1 MKTSISH
8 KLFLSLLKVI
18 GAKKI
23 LGYFLSRKRLPY
35 SKPNFWFRSKY
46 SIKGTIHKNH
56 NIWTFD
62 GNTTLVYYL
71 HGGAFV
77 LGLNSLYYSMI
88 GRLAKISKA
97 KIVAPDYPLPPEHNV
112 NEIHEW
118 VKSSYIETIAK
129 HNPNNIIIMGDSAGG
144 NLAIALVD
152 WIMTSELRKPSNLIL
167 LSPWVDLELK
177 NPKLEANPSEQL
189 LNKKDIQKAAIRFA
203 NGLDLKEPLISP
215 LYHNNLKLPKT
226 TIFSGDLDLLH
237 DDIVRFSKKNP
248 KITLKITNHMPHVH
262 MIMPTKEAKITLKQ
276 ISNILSY

>member
-35 SKPNFWFRSKY
+35 LKPNFWFRSKY

-144 NLAIALVD
+144 NLAIALAD

-226 TIFSGDLDLLH
+226 TMFSGDLDLLH

-262 MIMPTKEAKITLKQ
+262 IIMPTKEAKITLKQ

>member
-1 MKTSISH
+1 
-8 KLFLSLLKVI
+8 
-18 GAKKI
+18 
-23 LGYFLSRKRLPY
+23 
-35 SKPNFWFRSKY
+35 
-46 SIKGTIHKNH
+46 
-56 NIWTFD
+56 
-62 GNTTLVYYL
+62 VYYL

-189 LNKKDIQKAAIRFA
+189 LDKKDIQKAAIRFA

>member
-46 SIKGTIHKNH
+46 SIKGTIYKNH

-177 NPKLEANPSEQL
+177 NPKLEEKTSEQL
-189 LNKKDIQKAAIRFA
+189 LDKKDIQKAAIRFA

>member
-8 KLFLSLLKVI
+8 KLFLSLLKVF

-189 LNKKDIQKAAIRFA
+189 LDKKDIQKAAIRFA

-248 KITLKITNHMPHVH
+248 KVTLKITNHMPHVH
-262 MIMPTKEAKITLKQ
+262 IIMPTKEAKITLKQ

>member
-1 MKTSISH
+1 
-8 KLFLSLLKVI
+8 
-18 GAKKI
+18 
-23 LGYFLSRKRLPY
+23 
-35 SKPNFWFRSKY
+35 
-46 SIKGTIHKNH
+46 
-56 NIWTFD
+56 
-62 GNTTLVYYL
+62 
-71 HGGAFV
+71 
-77 LGLNSLYYSMI
+77 
-88 GRLAKISKA
+88 
-97 KIVAPDYPLPPEHNV
+97 
-112 NEIHEW
+112 
-118 VKSSYIETIAK
+118 
-129 HNPNNIIIMGDSAGG
+129 MGDSAGG

-189 LNKKDIQKAAIRFA
+189 LDKKDIQKAAIRFA

>member
-1 MKTSISH
+1 
-8 KLFLSLLKVI
+8 
-18 GAKKI
+18 
-23 LGYFLSRKRLPY
+23 
-35 SKPNFWFRSKY
+35 
-46 SIKGTIHKNH
+46 
-56 NIWTFD
+56 
-62 GNTTLVYYL
+62 
-71 HGGAFV
+71 
-77 LGLNSLYYSMI
+77 LYYSMI

-262 MIMPTKEAKITLKQ
+262 IIMPTKEAKITLKQ

>member
-23 LGYFLSRKRLPY
+23 LGYFLSRKRLSY

-189 LNKKDIQKAAIRFA
+189 LDKKDIQKAAIRFA

-226 TIFSGDLDLLH
+226 TMFSGDLDLLH

>member
-23 LGYFLSRKRLPY
+23 LGYFLSRKRLSY

-144 NLAIALVD
+144 NLAIALAD

-189 LNKKDIQKAAIRFA
+189 LDKKDIQKAAIRFA

-248 KITLKITNHMPHVH
+248 KVTLKITNHMPHVH
-262 MIMPTKEAKITLKQ
+262 VIMPTKEAKITLKQ

>member
-8 KLFLSLLKVI
+8 KLFLSLLKVF

>member
-8 KLFLSLLKVI
+8 KLFLSLLKVF

-46 SIKGTIHKNH
+46 SIKGTIYKNH

-248 KITLKITNHMPHVH
+248 KVTLKITNHMPHVH
-262 MIMPTKEAKITLKQ
+262 VIMPTKEAKITLKQ

>member
-23 LGYFLSRKRLPY
+23 LGYFLSRKRLSY

-189 LNKKDIQKAAIRFA
+189 LDKKDIQKAAIRFA

-248 KITLKITNHMPHVH
+248 KVTLKITNHMPHVH

>member
-248 KITLKITNHMPHVH
+248 KVTLKITNHMPHVH
-262 MIMPTKEAKITLKQ
+262 IIMPTKEAKITLKQ

>member
-35 SKPNFWFRSKY
+35 LKPNFWFRSKY

-189 LNKKDIQKAAIRFA
+189 LDKKDIQKAAIRFA

>member
-23 LGYFLSRKRLPY
+23 LGYFLSRKRLSY

-144 NLAIALVD
+144 NLAIALAD

-189 LNKKDIQKAAIRFA
+189 LDKKDIQKAAIRFA
-203 NGLDLKEPLISP
+203 DGLDLKEPLISP

>member
-23 LGYFLSRKRLPY
+23 LGYFLSRKRLSY

-144 NLAIALVD
+144 NLAIALAD

-189 LNKKDIQKAAIRFA
+189 LDKKDIQKAAIRFA

-215 LYHNNLKLPKT
+215 LYHNNLTLPKT
-226 TIFSGDLDLLH
+226 TMFSGDLDLLH

-276 ISNILSY
+276 ISNILNY

>member
-144 NLAIALVD
+144 NLAIALAD

-189 LNKKDIQKAAIRFA
+189 LDKKDIQKAAIRFA

-226 TIFSGDLDLLH
+226 TMFSGDLDLLH

-262 MIMPTKEAKITLKQ
+262 VIMPTKEAKITLKQ

>member
-189 LNKKDIQKAAIRFA
+189 LDKKDIQKAAIRFA

-226 TIFSGDLDLLH
+226 TMFSGDLDLLH

-248 KITLKITNHMPHVH
+248 KTTLKITNHMPHVH
-262 MIMPTKEAKITLKQ
+262 IIMPTKEAKITLKQ

>member
-189 LNKKDIQKAAIRFA
+189 LNKKDIQKKTLVTLLKNLRLATIGNYRE
-203 NGLDLKEPLISP
+203 LKEFRDIIRNEGLVEGC
-215 LYHNNLKLPKT
+215 NRCGWLKPN
-226 TIFSGDLDLLH
+226 
-237 DDIVRFSKKNP
+237 R
-248 KITLKITNHMPHVH
+248 
-262 MIMPTKEAKITLKQ
+262 
-276 ISNILSY
+276 

>member
-23 LGYFLSRKRLPY
+23 LGYFLSRKRLSY

-144 NLAIALVD
+144 NLAIALAD

-189 LNKKDIQKAAIRFA
+189 LDKKDIQKAAIRFA

-226 TIFSGDLDLLH
+226 TMFSGDLDLLH

>member
-23 LGYFLSRKRLPY
+23 LGYFLSRKRLSY

-144 NLAIALVD
+144 NLAIALAD

-177 NPKLEANPSEQL
+177 NPKLEASPSEQL
-189 LNKKDIQKAAIRFA
+189 LDKKDIQKAAIRFA

>member
-23 LGYFLSRKRLPY
+23 LGYFLSRKRLSY

-46 SIKGTIHKNH
+46 SIKGTIYKNH

-144 NLAIALVD
+144 NLAIALAD

-189 LNKKDIQKAAIRFA
+189 LDKKDIQKAAIRFA

>member
-8 KLFLSLLKVI
+8 KLFLSLIKVI

-144 NLAIALVD
+144 NLAIALAD

-189 LNKKDIQKAAIRFA
+189 LDKKDIQKAAIRFA

-226 TIFSGDLDLLH
+226 TMFSGDLDLLH

>member
-189 LNKKDIQKAAIRFA
+189 LDKKDIQKAAIRFA

-248 KITLKITNHMPHVH
+248 KVTLKITNHMPHVH
-262 MIMPTKEAKITLKQ
+262 VIMPTKEAKITLKQ
-276 ISNILSY
+276 ISNIL

>member
-144 NLAIALVD
+144 NLAIALAD

-189 LNKKDIQKAAIRFA
+189 LDKKDIQKAAIRFA

-226 TIFSGDLDLLH
+226 TMFSGDLDLLH

>member
-35 SKPNFWFRSKY
+35 LKPNFWFRSKY

-189 LNKKDIQKAAIRFA
+189 LDKKDIQKAAIRFA

-262 MIMPTKEAKITLKQ
+262 VIMPTKEAKITLKQ

>member
-177 NPKLEANPSEQL
+177 NPKLEENPSEQL
-189 LNKKDIQKAAIRFA
+189 LDKKDIQKAAIRFA

>member
-23 LGYFLSRKRLPY
+23 LGYFLSRKRLSY

-144 NLAIALVD
+144 NLAIALAD

-189 LNKKDIQKAAIRFA
+189 LDKKDIQKAAIRFA

-226 TIFSGDLDLLH
+226 TMFSGDLDLLH

-248 KITLKITNHMPHVH
+248 KITL
-262 MIMPTKEAKITLKQ
+262 
-276 ISNILSY
+276 

>member
-35 SKPNFWFRSKY
+35 LKPNFWFRSKY

-189 LNKKDIQKAAIRFA
+189 LDKKDIQKAAIRFA

-248 KITLKITNHMPHVH
+248 KVTLKITNHMPHVH

>member
-23 LGYFLSRKRLPY
+23 LGYFLSRKRLSY

-46 SIKGTIHKNH
+46 SIKGTIYKNH

-177 NPKLEANPSEQL
+177 NPKLEENPSEQL
-189 LNKKDIQKAAIRFA
+189 LDKKDIQKAAIRFA

>member
-8 KLFLSLLKVI
+8 KLFLSLLKVF

-189 LNKKDIQKAAIRFA
+189 LDKKDIQKAAIRFA

-248 KITLKITNHMPHVH
+248 KVTLKITNHMPHVH

>member
-35 SKPNFWFRSKY
+35 LKPNFWFRSKY

>member
-8 KLFLSLLKVI
+8 KLFLSLLKVF

-248 KITLKITNHMPHVH
+248 KVTLKITNHMPHVH
-262 MIMPTKEAKITLKQ
+262 IIMPTKEAKITLKQ

>member
-23 LGYFLSRKRLPY
+23 LGYFLSRKRLSY

-144 NLAIALVD
+144 NLAIALAD

-189 LNKKDIQKAAIRFA
+189 LDKKDIQKAAIRFA

-237 DDIVRFSKKNP
+237 DDIVLFSKKNP

>member
-23 LGYFLSRKRLPY
+23 LGYFLSRKRLSY

-189 LNKKDIQKAAIRFA
+189 LDKKDIQKAAIRFA

-248 KITLKITNHMPHVH
+248 KVTLKITNHMPHVH
-262 MIMPTKEAKITLKQ
+262 VIMPTKEAKITLKQ

>member
-189 LNKKDIQKAAIRFA
+189 LDKKDIQKAAIRFA

-248 KITLKITNHMPHVH
+248 KVTLKITNHMPHVH
-262 MIMPTKEAKITLKQ
+262 IIMPTKEAKITLKQ

>member
-46 SIKGTIHKNH
+46 SIKGTIYKNH

-189 LNKKDIQKAAIRFA
+189 LDKKDIQKAAIRFA

>member
-23 LGYFLSRKRLPY
+23 LGYFLSRKRLSY

-46 SIKGTIHKNH
+46 SIKGTIYKNH

-71 HGGAFV
+71 HGGDFV

-144 NLAIALVD
+144 NLAIALAD

-189 LNKKDIQKAAIRFA
+189 LDKKDIQKAAIRFA

-226 TIFSGDLDLLH
+226 TMFSGDLDLLH

>member
-23 LGYFLSRKRLPY
+23 LGYFLSRKRLSY

-189 LNKKDIQKAAIRFA
+189 LDKKDIQKAAIRFA
-203 NGLDLKEPLISP
+203 DGLDLKEPLISP